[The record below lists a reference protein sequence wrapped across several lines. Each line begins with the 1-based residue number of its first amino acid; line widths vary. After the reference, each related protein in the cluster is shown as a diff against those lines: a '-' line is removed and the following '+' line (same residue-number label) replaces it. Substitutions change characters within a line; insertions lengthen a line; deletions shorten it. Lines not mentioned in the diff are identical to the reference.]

1 MRDNPAQN
9 GPDDNYFEEYKKRV
23 YGRLSETDRKIIPL
37 SWWDSVI
44 RHYFNLGYS
53 DERAVRAILETME
66 R

>member
-1 MRDNPAQN
+1 MTDNPAQN

-53 DERAVRAILETME
+53 Y
-66 R
+66 